1 MRKKNQ
7 KEIQTEMISRNTAAT
22 TIIKSKF
29 LFFVLEGHIIQN
41 GGAHK
46 TSVLIQPIPFLC
58 RQISSSKIVFDNL
71 WTIYSTSG
79 GGCRI
84 LSFRPTV
91 KVWGNA
97 FELLVSFE
105 LH

>member
-1 MRKKNQ
+1 MKISCVTKILGKNCETRTYEKKNQ

-79 GGCRI
+79 GF
-84 LSFRPTV
+84 L
-91 KVWGNA
+91 
-97 FELLVSFE
+97 
-105 LH
+105 